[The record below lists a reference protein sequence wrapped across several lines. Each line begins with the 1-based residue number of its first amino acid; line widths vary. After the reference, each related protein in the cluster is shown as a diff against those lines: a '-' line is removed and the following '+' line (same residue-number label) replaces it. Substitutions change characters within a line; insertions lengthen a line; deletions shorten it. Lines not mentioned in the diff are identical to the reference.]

1 MSAINSCCC
10 FLKKITVFSESK
22 ITVLVFDPQQNKPI
36 LLFEHCRLSMF
47 QLAQIVGETFF
58 EYQDVLRDS
67 FLTAKMFVAVGGY
80 DFFADSR
87 NFGTFSTLVRSY
99 LIYKSD
105 ILQYNT
111 VG

>member
-1 MSAINSCCC
+1 
-10 FLKKITVFSESK
+10 
-22 ITVLVFDPQQNKPI
+22 
-36 LLFEHCRLSMF
+36 MF

-80 DFFADSR
+80 TFFADPG
-87 NFGTFSTLVRSY
+87 NLGNLGTFSTLVRSY

-105 ILQYNT
+105 ILQDNT
-111 VG
+111 VGRRNDDMIVPPSDGPNITLIDWE

>member
-1 MSAINSCCC
+1 
-10 FLKKITVFSESK
+10 
-22 ITVLVFDPQQNKPI
+22 
-36 LLFEHCRLSMF
+36 MF

-80 DFFADSR
+80 DFFMDPR
-87 NFGTFSTLVRSY
+87 NFGTFSTLVRAY

-105 ILQYNT
+105 ILQCNT
-111 VG
+111 VGRWNNGMIVPPFDGPNITLRLGII

>member
-1 MSAINSCCC
+1 
-10 FLKKITVFSESK
+10 
-22 ITVLVFDPQQNKPI
+22 
-36 LLFEHCRLSMF
+36 MF
-47 QLAQIVGETFF
+47 QLGQIVGETFF

-80 DFFADSR
+80 DFFAETR

-111 VG
+111 VGRWNDGMIVSPSDGPNITLIDWE